1 MFARAGNFNTQSL
14 KKHCIN
20 KERHRLN
27 MQKAFPKGP
36 FLDKK
41 KTKKQKT
48 LPGAANLKSL
58 KTRITPPQMKLQEP
72 STHVGKADSS
82 HLLLQGGAG
91 WQLLLTGKARGDR
104 LAMGT
109 AGCM

>member
-1 MFARAGNFNTQSL
+1 VFARAGNFNTQSL

-41 KTKKQKT
+41 KNKKTKKPFQ
-48 LPGAANLKSL
+48 
-58 KTRITPPQMKLQEP
+58 
-72 STHVGKADSS
+72 V
-82 HLLLQGGAG
+82 
-91 WQLLLTGKARGDR
+91 QLTSNP
-104 LAMGT
+104 
-109 AGCM
+109 